1 MTDKADQYRSAL
13 EEGMTLDE
21 IATAFGVSS
30 GSVAQTLLRHG
41 FGTSIPSEDVD
52 PARKAREMADR
63 GFSFSQIRRAL
74 KVKTPELE
82 ALLSPWYVVIPSK
95 KGRQRARK
103 RRLVR
108 R

>member
-1 MTDKADQYRSAL
+1 MTDKAEQYRAAL
-13 EEGMTLDE
+13 GEGMNLDE
-21 IATAFGVSS
+21 IAEAFGVSS
-30 GSVAQTLLRHG
+30 GSVAQVLLRNG
-41 FGTSIPSEDVD
+41 IGTSMRSDDVD
-52 PARKAREMADR
+52 PALRARDLGDR
-63 GFSFSQIRRAL
+63 GFSFGQIKNPH

-82 ALLSPWYVVIPSK
+82 VLISPWYVAVPSK